1 MSNPTNIW
9 HSVTPNLKTHL
20 NVLLSQFLVSD
31 LSSMVFINK
40 SVVGGRIEGRG
51 SEVKEKEGMLEGKRR
66 QGWSELQSPVW
77 GEQDSRIIREGI
89 K

>member
-1 MSNPTNIW
+1 M
-9 HSVTPNLKTHL
+9 
-20 NVLLSQFLVSD
+20 SD

-40 SVVGGRIEGRG
+40 SVFPGEIERSG
-51 SEVKEKEGMLEGKRR
+51 SEVKEKEVMLEGKRR

-89 K
+89 T